1 MTLVIR
7 TKVTK
12 EQVRNSLLA
21 FKRQNYPVD
30 PDNLE
35 RQEKHRQMRLK
46 FNRVSPAQ
54 FIKYLDTGKE
64 EQKAGVSSSI
74 AYWVAPKTNFP
85 KGLPPKLKTAEV
97 DEDADNAPQEVDRNE
112 FFVVDQ
118 CVPREQLAKSV

>member
-1 MTLVIR
+1 MGGYVWEVATGAGAIVALELR
-7 TKVTK
+7 TKVAK

-54 FIKYLDTGKE
+54 FISTWTQARRSRKP
-64 EQKAGVSSSI
+64 ASR
-74 AYWVAPKTNFP
+74 AR
-85 KGLPPKLKTAEV
+85 LPIG
-97 DEDADNAPQEVDRNE
+97 
-112 FFVVDQ
+112 
-118 CVPREQLAKSV
+118 

>member
-1 MTLVIR
+1 MALELR
-7 TKVTK
+7 TKVAK

-35 RQEKHRQMRLK
+35 HQEKYRQMRLK

-54 FIKYLDTGKE
+54 FTKYLDTGKE

-85 KGLPPKLKTAEV
+85 KGVAPEAE
-97 DEDADNAPQEVDRNE
+97 NGRG
-112 FFVVDQ
+112 
-118 CVPREQLAKSV
+118 R